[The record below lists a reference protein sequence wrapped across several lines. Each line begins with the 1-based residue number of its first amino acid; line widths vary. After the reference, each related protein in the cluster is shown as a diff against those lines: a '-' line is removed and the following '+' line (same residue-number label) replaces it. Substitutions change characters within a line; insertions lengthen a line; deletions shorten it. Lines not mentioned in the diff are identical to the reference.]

1 VNKVRV
7 ALTGCG
13 KVGGIHAAA
22 VRSLDE
28 AELVAVHDVSGDRA
42 GAFGKQ
48 YGARPFTDLT
58 AMFREAAV
66 EVLLVCTP
74 HPLHAEPTIRAAEAG
89 VHVLVEK
96 PMAAS
101 LADCDAMLAAC
112 EKANVKLGVISQRRF
127 IEPVRRMKA
136 AIDAGK
142 IGKPILGVFLM
153 YSWRDEAY
161 YRSDPWRGKWA
172 TEGGGVLVN
181 QSPHHLDLLRWFM
194 GPVAEITGYWAN
206 LNHPTIEVDD
216 SAVAVLRFANGG
228 IGSII
233 TTLATKPGIY
243 SKIHI
248 HGQNGASVGVETDTG
263 ATFVAGMTAMASPP
277 LNDVWTIP
285 GEEDKLADYQSADR
299 QQFARVDMNHYHA
312 VQIQDFVKAVRE
324 NRQPQVTGKD
334 GRAVVEMF
342 TAIYRS
348 NQERRPIAIPIIGG

>member
-22 VRSLDE
+22 VRSLAE
-28 AELVAVHDVSGDRA
+28 AELVAVHDVSADRA
-42 GAFGKQ
+42 GTFGAQ
-48 YGARPFTDLT
+48 YGARPFTDMP

-101 LADCDAMLAAC
+101 LADCDAMLAATR
-112 EKANVKLGVISQRRF
+112 KANVRLGVISQRRF

-181 QSPHHLDLLRWFM
+181 QSPHHLDLLRYFM
-194 GPVAEITGYWAN
+194 GPVTEISGYWAN

-263 ATFVAGMTAMASPP
+263 ATFVAGMTAMALPP

-285 GEEDKLADYQSADR
+285 GEEDKLAEYQAADR
-299 QQFARVDMNHYHA
+299 QQFARVDQNHYHA

-324 NRQPQVTGKD
+324 NRPPQVTGDD

-348 NQERRPIAIPIIGG
+348 NQERRPIAIPVNGG